1 MKKIQKALLATS
13 MAGAVLVSAGYGTY
27 SWFTSNTKAD
37 GAIQNGTVSVNNG
50 EVITTKLF
58 SASKF
63 APSQVVK
70 GNMITIDNTGDMAQ
84 ILKANYTATVDKASA
99 DPYKIFY
106 MALKYKVQPDKDQ
119 IEDWRTE
126 WEKGF
131 LNGNHN
137 EHLPQALAKSKALPK
152 GVEVVTG
159 EVSVEE
165 AQAMSAQAR
174 TAAAD
179 NTKTYKLGN
188 DEFFTLN
195 EDEYISIVFDVKL
208 DQKAG
213 NEYQGARYDASLS
226 IQAKQTDD
234 GAKFAK

>member
-1 MKKIQKALLATS
+1 MKKVQKALLATS
-13 MAGAVLVSAGYGTY
+13 LAGAVLVSAGYGTY
-27 SWFTSNTKAD
+27 SWFTSSTKAD
-37 GAIQNGTVSVNNG
+37 GAINNGTLSVNNG
-50 EVITTKLF
+50 QEISTKLF

-70 GNMITIDNTGDMAQ
+70 GNFITIDNTGDMAQ
-84 ILKANYTATVDKASA
+84 TLKANYTATVDKASA
-99 DPYKIFY
+99 DPYKIYY
-106 MALKYKVQPDKDQ
+106 MALKYKVQPEHDQ
-119 IEDWRTE
+119 IEDWRME

-131 LNGNHN
+131 FNGNHN
-137 EHLPQALAKSKALPK
+137 EPSAQTLAKSKALPK

-165 AQAMSAQAR
+165 AQAMSAQAK
-174 TAAAD
+174 TAATA

-213 NEYQGARYDASLS
+213 NEYQGAKYDAALTV
-226 IQAKQTDD
+226 QAKQTDT
-234 GAKFAK
+234 GAKYK